1 MARAGLDE
9 RRLRPASP
17 LRTPLDDS
25 PDEKGSLSLTSQ
37 DWRLRG
43 LGRRGVGDE
52 RACDGAG
59 VAPGMIR
66 GGGRVQICY
75 KGAPGRDRPRRK
87 ARNIN
92 DSSCAPR
99 LDWGLCGRFG
109 HGPGSDRV
117 RLVPR
122 DPRAPSVS
130 GSASRRPSRG
140 RTWRPGRIVPGRT
153 RLRGRQ
159 NRAIMRKPT
168 DTPGAGA
175 RTILPGRQNRVRAP
189 GPARPRPRRGAP
201 VQQIRTHP
209 APQAPYAPLRHTQN
223 NLPGSL
229 WQIWTTG
236 AAAGPVVRASPA
248 SARSTT
254 STPARTPA
262 RRAVADRAST
272 PFDRAGPARAPPRAP
287 RRRPNPRDRHL
298 THENVPLADDLAGYP
313 TISAVK

>member
-1 MARAGLDE
+1 MRVSEGYSG
-9 RRLRPASP
+9 ASEW
-17 LRTPLDDS
+17 DWW
-25 PDEKGSLSLTSQ
+25 GSWG
-37 DWRLRG
+37 DP
-43 LGRRGVGDE
+43 GR
-52 RACDGAG
+52 
-59 VAPGMIR
+59 
-66 GGGRVQICY
+66 GRVQICH
-75 KGAPGRDRPRRK
+75 KGAPGRDRSRRK
-87 ARNIN
+87 PRNIN

-99 LDWGLCGRFG
+99 LDPGLCGRFG
-109 HGPGSDRV
+109 HGPGPDRV

-175 RTILPGRQNRVRAP
+175 RTILPGRQNRVRAL

-223 NLPGSL
+223 NLPG
-229 WQIWTTG
+229 
-236 AAAGPVVRASPA
+236 
-248 SARSTT
+248 
-254 STPARTPA
+254 
-262 RRAVADRAST
+262 D
-272 PFDRAGPARAPPRAP
+272 
-287 RRRPNPRDRHL
+287 
-298 THENVPLADDLAGYP
+298 
-313 TISAVK
+313 

>member
-66 GGGRVQICY
+66 GGGRVQICH

-87 ARNIN
+87 PRNIN

-99 LDWGLCGRFG
+99 LDPGLCGRFG
-109 HGPGSDRV
+109 HGPGPDRV

-175 RTILPGRQNRVRAP
+175 RTILPGRQNRVRTP
-189 GPARPRPRRGAP
+189 GPTHPRPRHGAP

-209 APQAPYAPLRHTQN
+209 APQTPYAPPRHTQN
-223 NLPGSL
+223 NLPGRRSC
-229 WQIWTTG
+229 G
-236 AAAGPVVRASPA
+236 ARCASSSSSTAEPFSSGRRRCSGAGS
-248 SARSTT
+248 
-254 STPARTPA
+254 
-262 RRAVADRAST
+262 
-272 PFDRAGPARAPPRAP
+272 AP
-287 RRRPNPRDRHL
+287 RSATTATGPLLRRDVHL
-298 THENVPLADDLAGYP
+298 VLENDG
-313 TISAVK
+313 

>member
-1 MARAGLDE
+1 MRVSEGYSG
-9 RRLRPASP
+9 ASEW
-17 LRTPLDDS
+17 DWW
-25 PDEKGSLSLTSQ
+25 GSWG
-37 DWRLRG
+37 DP
-43 LGRRGVGDE
+43 GR
-52 RACDGAG
+52 
-59 VAPGMIR
+59 
-66 GGGRVQICY
+66 GRVQICH
-75 KGAPGRDRPRRK
+75 KGAPGRDRSRRK
-87 ARNIN
+87 PRNIN

-99 LDWGLCGRFG
+99 LDPGLCGRFG
-109 HGPGSDRV
+109 HGPGPDRV

-175 RTILPGRQNRVRAP
+175 RTILPGRQNRVRAL

-223 NLPGSL
+223 NLPGTS
-229 WQIWTTG
+229 WFWVPFPMTMG
-236 AAAGPVVRASPA
+236 DGSRDPA
-248 SARSTT
+248 SRSPTMCMRPYP
-254 STPARTPA
+254 SRMRRGRRQVA
-262 RRAVADRAST
+262 RRSRMKRLRGTHYDVRSPLIPILGT
-272 PFDRAGPARAPPRAP
+272 EPG
-287 RRRPNPRDRHL
+287 RRPTPRPRGSGRRL
-298 THENVPLADDLAGYP
+298 GGRSVTGP
-313 TISAVK
+313 